1 MAFDPLLQR
10 QIMGR
15 FATGVTV
22 VTTCC
27 DGQLWGMTANAVMS
41 LSLSP
46 PLVVVSVDKSAS
58 MHGLLQKAE
67 GFAINILKRE
77 QEALSVRFAQR
88 GPKDFADLATKVAQT
103 GRTDFGPMPW
113 LMWDCQ
119 AGRKSRPA
127 ATTTCFIGEMRGR
140 RGRQRRTADLLR
152 RALRRV
158 GPIRYYPKRKECCDE
173 QKNRQKRCRVAAGT
187 HRRAVLHNA
196 AEGHRVRPFTGELC
210 DNKEVGRLSLASAA
224 AANCSTLQPSTIRGS
239 GWPSFW
245 QPIAAEQGR
254 RGARH
259 EPRAWCA
266 PKCCAASATP
276 TSATSSPTAPRPD
289 RPGATA

>member
-22 VTTCC
+22 VTTSC

-77 QEALSVRFAQR
+77 HEDLSVRFAQR

-103 GRTDFGPMPW
+103 GAPILADA
-113 LMWDCQ
+113 LAYVDCKLVEIAA
-119 AGRKSRPA
+119 AGDHDM
-127 ATTTCFIGEMRGR
+127 FIGEC
-140 RGRQRRTADLLR
+140 L
-152 RALRRV
+152 
-158 GPIRYYPKRKECCDE
+158 
-173 QKNRQKRCRVAAGT
+173 AG
-187 HRRAVLHNA
+187 
-196 AEGHRVRPFTGELC
+196 
-210 DNKEVGRLSLASAA
+210 EVGSGAPLIFFGGGYAELA
-224 AANCSTLQPSTIRGS
+224 
-239 GWPSFW
+239 
-245 QPIAAEQGR
+245 
-254 RGARH
+254 
-259 EPRAWCA
+259 
-266 PKCCAASATP
+266 
-276 TSATSSPTAPRPD
+276 D
-289 RPGATA
+289 